1 MKHTSLHQFSYE
13 PGFERVI
20 TGDNSQLKHLNFSR
34 IILQKGGALEYA
46 VGEEEMVLVL
56 QEGDFTADVDSAKGK
71 LSNLSGQRSS
81 VYDELP
87 AAIYLP
93 PGSRLSLESKNGME
107 ARIFSAPCEDG
118 NAPCFIGPQDIKEGT
133 PGVLNWKRK
142 YRFIC
147 SPASQVTK
155 KLIVGESVSV
165 PGGWIGFPAHKHD
178 VTNDTEYPLDEV
190 FSFRIKGPH
199 GAYVIQHSYDLEEGW
214 DEYHTVKANN
224 MAIALS
230 KGYHTSMVV
239 PGCTYY
245 LLWGLAGE
253 SKNYKL
259 TYDSRFAWLSDSEWL
274 YPNF

>member
-1 MKHTSLHQFSYE
+1 MKHNSLHRFSSE

-20 TGDNSQLKHLNFSR
+20 SAENSRLRHLNFSR
-34 IILQKGGALEYA
+34 IILEKNGAIDYT
-46 VGEEEMVLVL
+46 VGNEEMVVVL
-56 QEGDFTADVDSAKGK
+56 QEGDFEARVDSAQGK
-71 LSNLSGQRSS
+71 LDGLSGRRAS

-87 AAIYLP
+87 CAIYLP
-93 PGSRLSLESKNGME
+93 PGSRLSMESKDGME
-107 ARIFSAPCEDG
+107 ARIFSAPCTDG
-118 NAPCFIGPQDIKEGT
+118 NEPRFIAPGDINEGT

-147 SPASQVTK
+147 SPASHITK

-178 VTNDTEYPLDEV
+178 VTHETEYPLDEV
-190 FSFRIKGPH
+190 FSFRIKGPN

-214 DEYHTVKANN
+214 DEYYTVDANN
-224 MAIALS
+224 IAIALS

-245 LLWGLAGE
+245 LLWGLAGD
-253 SKNYKL
+253 SKQYKL
-259 TYDSRFAWLSDSEWL
+259 TYDSRFRWLSDSE
-274 YPNF
+274 